1 MNRTVAFGALWTASA
16 AAAVGLGLL
25 AVSFVDAGTPLDTQL
40 ASATDGQQSGSA
52 TPTTPTTPSAT
63 TGSSTPAPAPAPA
76 PTSDEQV
83 TVAGTVY
90 ASCDAGGLSLVS
102 APAAGWW
109 LDDSQDPGEVEFE
122 NGSQKLELKIYCFDG
137 RPQFFVEWP
146 RDDSG
151 GRGRGR
157 GGDDSAGTSVS
168 TAPASTSPSSSS
180 PSGVD
185 DSDGRVGGGHGS
197 DDGPGDDSAGRSDDS
212 DDDSGRGRGRGGD
225 DD

>member
-40 ASATDGQQSGSA
+40 ASATDSQQSGSA
-52 TPTTPTTPSAT
+52 TSTTPTTPST
-63 TGSSTPAPAPAPA
+63 PTDSSAPAPAPAPA

-122 NGSQKLELKIYCFDG
+122 NGSQKLEVTISCVDG
-137 RPQFFVEWP
+137 RPQFFVEGP
-146 RDDSG
+146 RDDSS
-151 GRGRGR
+151 GRGR
-157 GGDDSAGTSVS
+157 GGDDSSGTPVS
-168 TAPASTSPSSSS
+168 TAPAGTAPSTGSS
-180 PSGVD
+180 GGD

-225 DD
+225 DG